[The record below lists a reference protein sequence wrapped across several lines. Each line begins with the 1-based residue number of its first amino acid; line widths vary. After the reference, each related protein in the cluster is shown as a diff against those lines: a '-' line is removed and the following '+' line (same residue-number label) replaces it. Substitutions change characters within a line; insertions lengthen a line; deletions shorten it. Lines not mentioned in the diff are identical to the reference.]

1 MKIVKI
7 VVDELQSACYN
18 CKFFHVN
25 GGFSD
30 ECIATSKL
38 LDNYDIL
45 HGIPDWCP
53 LQVEEVCEWV
63 HKFYDTYKSSCQE
76 SIVSQSSFI
85 YCPTCGKRI
94 KRIKYVKSEE

>member
-1 MKIVKI
+1 MNVVKI

-18 CKFFHVN
+18 CKFFHIN

-53 LQVEEVCEWV
+53 LQLEEELEWV
-63 HKFYDTYKSSCQE
+63 LEEYEMCISPHNNGNWCDKDEYQF
-76 SIVSQSSFI
+76 
-85 YCPTCGKRI
+85 CPTCGKRI
-94 KRIKYVKSEE
+94 KYVEVE